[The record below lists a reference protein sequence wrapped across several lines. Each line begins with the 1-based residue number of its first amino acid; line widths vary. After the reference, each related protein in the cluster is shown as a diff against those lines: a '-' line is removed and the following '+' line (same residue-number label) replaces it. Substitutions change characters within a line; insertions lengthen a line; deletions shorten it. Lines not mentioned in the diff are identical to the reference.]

1 MISRPKLSSFLS
13 IRGRSRSSFAVS
25 MSCTRR
31 YSRDTSGTG
40 CPSKVAPLILNCRHD
55 FRATT
60 TEEDAATSSMPAYRT
75 TFVMALALSTY
86 AGNDLLSS
94 SGVLISLLQIMG
106 TTPLRTLPSNRFRES
121 QIESV
126 LTATN
131 SLSVH
136 SDLVDNHL
144 SMN

>member
-1 MISRPKLSSFLS
+1 
-13 IRGRSRSSFAVS
+13 
-25 MSCTRR
+25 
-31 YSRDTSGTG
+31 
-40 CPSKVAPLILNCRHD
+40 
-55 FRATT
+55 
-60 TEEDAATSSMPAYRT
+60 MPAYRT